1 VKRARVIDRTKHDKR
16 PRLTGA
22 KLAAHPAMKELARMI
37 QAGEIDP
44 DRTLAHLKSRE
55 KPTP

>member
-1 VKRARVIDRTKHDKR
+1 MKRARVIDRTKHDKR

-37 QAGEIDP
+37 QSGEIDP
-44 DRTLAHLKSRE
+44 ERTLAHLKTRE
-55 KPTP
+55 RPTP

>member
-1 VKRARVIDRTKHDKR
+1 MRPAVIDRSKHDKR

>member
-1 VKRARVIDRTKHDKR
+1 MDRTKHDKR

>member
-1 VKRARVIDRTKHDKR
+1 MRPAVMDRTKHDKR

-37 QAGEIDP
+37 QSGEIDP
-44 DRTLAHLKSRE
+44 ERTLAHLKTRE
-55 KPTP
+55 RPTP